1 MITIDLNINVNV
13 PQLSTLLAIGERIT
27 MALEELNVKVDQLT
41 ASNAELK
48 TQVEEGNAK
57 TDALIAQTENLVAVA
72 ATTKDALEA
81 ARAELA
87 AMNSTALAPV
97 IAKID
102 AALADATAA
111 IAAANAQDAET
122 DAAAAGAA
130 AAATAVAP

>member
-1 MITIDLNINVNV
+1 MATIDITFNVNI
-13 PQLSTLLAIGERIT
+13 PQLSTLLATGERII
-27 MALEELNVKVDQLT
+27 MALEELNAKVDQL
-41 ASNAELK
+41 AAANADLK

-57 TDALIAQTENLVAVA
+57 ADALIAQTENLVAVA

-130 AAATAVAP
+130 AAASAVAP